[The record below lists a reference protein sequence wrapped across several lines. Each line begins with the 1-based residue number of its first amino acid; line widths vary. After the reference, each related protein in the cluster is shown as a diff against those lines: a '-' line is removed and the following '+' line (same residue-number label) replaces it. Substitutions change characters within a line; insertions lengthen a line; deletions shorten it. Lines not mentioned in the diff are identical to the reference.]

1 MEADRGSKPV
11 MGMSLGL
18 AVARRALLLAL
29 VALLVAV
36 VALVAAF
43 VADSGSDDAAD
54 GVDGADL
61 AEARTAAAAA
71 QASAEDAAIMSAASA
86 AKADEASVVAQEAVV
101 MAQQAAAAAEA
112 AAVQAA
118 AAVEA
123 LAAAQAAAAAEVDTQ
138 PAETPDPAE
147 AETTDATEA
156 ETTDATGEVEE
167 TAEPAAETDADDTD
181 ETTDT
186 QDADA
191 SDTGGDQSGEAST
204 DGADGVPDDASEPA
218 VSLPGEPYEFG
229 PPDGAALAVVG
240 VSHDSVLNVRDA
252 PAGELVARLDNVMNV
267 GSEPV
272 VYVREADSDE
282 LIATLDLNR
291 GVIATG
297 NTRKLPT
304 TIWHEIRMADAVG
317 WASNAYLSPLGA
329 TSDAT
334 AEIVA
339 VLGEA
344 PAAPT
349 LAELARVVAEAV
361 ASDDPPSRI
370 VVSGAPVIGDLAEI
384 TVDVLGLP
392 DDAVRGF
399 RLQVF
404 AQQDSDSG
412 SFVLKSVES
421 TTICDSHRGV
431 SEEGLCN

>member
-1 MEADRGSKPV
+1 

-43 VADSGSDDAAD
+43 VADSGSDDATG

-71 QASAEDAAIMSAASA
+71 QASAEDAAITSAASA
-86 AKADEASVVAQEAVV
+86 AKAEEAAVVAQEAVV

-112 AAVQAA
+112 AAAQAA

-123 LAAAQAAAAAEVDTQ
+123 LAAAQEAAAAGAEVDTQ

-147 AETTDATEA
+147 AETTDAAGTDTAGATEEA
-156 ETTDATGEVEE
+156 EE

-191 SDTGGDQSGEAST
+191 SDTGGDESGEAST
-204 DGADGVPDDASEPA
+204 DGADGAPGDASEPA

-240 VSHDSVLNVRDA
+240 VSHDSVLNVRDV
-252 PAGELVARLDNVMNV
+252 PAGEIVARLDNVMNV

-272 VYVREADSDE
+272 VYVREADSDA

-297 NTRKLPT
+297 STRKLPT

-317 WASNAYLSPLGA
+317 WASSAYLSPLGA

-344 PAAPT
+344 PTAPT
-349 LAELARVVAEAV
+349 LAELARIVAEAV

-404 AQQDSDSG
+404 AQQDSESDL
-412 SFVLKSVES
+412 FALRTVES

>member
-112 AAVQAA
+112 AAAQAA

-138 PAETPDPAE
+138 PAETPDP
-147 AETTDATEA
+147 TEA

-204 DGADGVPDDASEPA
+204 DGADGAPDDASEPA

-317 WASNAYLSPLGA
+317 WASSAYLSPLGA
-329 TSDAT
+329 TSDVT

>member
-1 MEADRGSKPV
+1 MEADHGSRPV
-11 MGMSLGL
+11 MGMSLSL

-54 GVDGADL
+54 DVDTADL

-86 AKADEASVVAQEAVV
+86 AKADEAAVVAQEAVV

-112 AAVQAA
+112 AAAQAA

-123 LAAAQAAAAAEVDTQ
+123 LAAAQAAAAADGGTQ
-138 PAETPDPAE
+138 PADTSDEE
-147 AETTDATEA
+147 TEA
-156 ETTDATGEVEE
+156 ETTGATETDAAGATEEADE
-167 TAEPAAETDADDTD
+167 TAEPAAETGADDTD
-181 ETTDT
+181 AATDT
-186 QDADA
+186 EDADA
-191 SDTGGDQSGEAST
+191 SETGGDESGEAST
-204 DGADGVPDDASEPA
+204 DGADGAPEPA

-229 PPDGAALAVVG
+229 PPAGAALAVVG
-240 VSHDSVLNVRDA
+240 VSHDSVLNVRDV
-252 PAGELVARLDNVMNV
+252 PAGEIVARLDNVMNV

-272 VYVREADSDE
+272 VYVREADSDA

-304 TIWHEIRMADAVG
+304 TIWHEIRMAEAVG
-317 WASNAYLSPLGA
+317 WASSAFLSPLGA

-334 AEIVA
+334 AETVA
-339 VLGEA
+339 VLGET
-344 PAAPT
+344 PAAST
-349 LAELARVVAEAV
+349 LAELARIVAGAV
-361 ASDDPPSRI
+361 ASDDPPSRV
-370 VVSGAPVIGDLAEI
+370 VVSGAPVSGDLAEI

-412 SFVLKSVES
+412 SFTLKSVES

>member
-1 MEADRGSKPV
+1 

-54 GVDGADL
+54 GVDTADL

-86 AKADEASVVAQEAVV
+86 AKADEAAVVAQEAVV

-112 AAVQAA
+112 AAAQAA

-123 LAAAQAAAAAEVDTQ
+123 LAAAQAAAEVDTQ
-138 PAETPDPAE
+138 PAETSGEATD
-147 AETTDATEA
+147 AETM
-156 ETTDATGEVEE
+156 DATGTDTAGATDEVEE
-167 TAEPAAETDADDTD
+167 TAEPAAETDAGDTD
-181 ETTDT
+181 STTDT
-186 QDADA
+186 ENADA
-191 SDTGGDQSGEAST
+191 SDTGDDQSGEAST
-204 DGADGVPDDASEPA
+204 DGAGAAPDDAPEPA

-229 PPDGAALAVVG
+229 PPAGAPLAVVG
-240 VSHDSVLNVRDA
+240 VSHDSVLNVRDV
-252 PAGELVARLDNVMNV
+252 PAGEIVAVLDNLINV
-267 GSEPV
+267 AGSPALN
-272 VYVREADSDE
+272 VRQPGYYE

-291 GVIATG
+291 GLFATG

-304 TIWHEIRMADAVG
+304 TVWHEIRMADAVG
-317 WASNAYLSPLGA
+317 WASSAFLSPLGA

-339 VLGEA
+339 VLGET

-349 LAELARVVAEAV
+349 LEELARLVAEAV

-404 AQQDSDSG
+404 AQQDSESDL
-412 SFVLKSVES
+412 FTLRTVES

>member
-1 MEADRGSKPV
+1 
-11 MGMSLGL
+11 MGISLGL

-54 GVDGADL
+54 AVDIADL

-71 QASAEDAAIMSAASA
+71 QASAEDAAITSAASA
-86 AKADEASVVAQEAVV
+86 AKADEAAVVAQEAVV

-112 AAVQAA
+112 AAAQAA
-118 AAVEA
+118 AALEA
-123 LAAAQAAAAAEVDTQ
+123 LAAAQAAAAAEGDTQ
-138 PAETPDPAE
+138 PAETSDG
-147 AETTDATEA
+147 ATEA
-156 ETTDATGEVEE
+156 ETSAAETDTAGATEE
-167 TAEPAAETDADDTD
+167 TAEPAAETDAGDTD
-181 ETTDT
+181 ATTDA
-186 QDADA
+186 QDTDA
-191 SDTGGDQSGEAST
+191 SETGGDESGEAST
-204 DGADGVPDDASEPA
+204 DGADGAPDDAPEPA

-229 PPDGAALAVVG
+229 PAAGTPLAVVG
-240 VSHDSVLNVRDA
+240 VFHDSNLNVRDV
-252 PAGELVARLDNVMNV
+252 PAGEIIAVLDNLINV
-267 GSEPV
+267 VGQPALN
-272 VYVREADSDE
+272 VRQPDSYE
-282 LIATLDLNR
+282 LIATLDLKR
-291 GVIATG
+291 GLFATG

-317 WASNAYLSPLGA
+317 WASSAYLAPLGA

-339 VLGEA
+339 VLGET

-349 LAELARVVAEAV
+349 LEELARVVAGAV

-370 VVSGAPVIGDLAEI
+370 AVSGTPVLGDLGEV

-392 DDAVRGF
+392 DDSVRGF

-404 AQQDSDSG
+404 AEQDSESG
-412 SFVLKSVES
+412 LFTLRTVES

>member
-1 MEADRGSKPV
+1 

-54 GVDGADL
+54 GVDTADL

-112 AAVQAA
+112 AAAQAA

-138 PAETPDPAE
+138 PAETPDP
-147 AETTDATEA
+147 TEA
-156 ETTDATGEVEE
+156 ETTDTAGTDTAGATEEVEE

-181 ETTDT
+181 STTDAE
-186 QDADA
+186 DADA
-191 SDTGGDQSGEAST
+191 SDTGDDQSGEAPT
-204 DGADGVPDDASEPA
+204 DGADGAPEPA

-229 PPDGAALAVVG
+229 PPAGAPLAVVG
-240 VSHDSVLNVRDA
+240 VSHDSVLNVRDV
-252 PAGELVARLDNVMNV
+252 PAGEIVAVLDNLINV
-267 GSEPV
+267 AGSPALN
-272 VYVREADSDE
+272 VRQPGYYE

-291 GVIATG
+291 GLFATG

-304 TIWHEIRMADAVG
+304 TVWHEIRMADAVG
-317 WASNAYLSPLGA
+317 WASSAFLSPLGA

-339 VLGEA
+339 VLGET

-349 LAELARVVAEAV
+349 LEELARLVAEAV
-361 ASDDPPSRI
+361 ASDNPPSRI

-404 AQQDSDSG
+404 AQQDSG
-412 SFVLKSVES
+412 SDLFTLRTVES

>member
-1 MEADRGSKPV
+1 
-11 MGMSLGL
+11 MSLGL

-29 VALLVAV
+29 VALLVGV

-43 VADSGSDDAAD
+43 VADSGSDDAVD
-54 GVDGADL
+54 GVDTADL

-71 QASAEDAAIMSAASA
+71 QAGAEDAAIMSAASA
-86 AKADEASVVAQEAVV
+86 AEADEAAVVAQEAVV
-101 MAQQAAAAAEA
+101 MAQQAAAAAQA
-112 AAVQAA
+112 AAAQAA

-123 LAAAQAAAAAEVDTQ
+123 LAAAQAQAGAEVDTQ
-138 PAETPDPAE
+138 PAETPDP
-147 AETTDATEA
+147 TEA
-156 ETTDATGEVEE
+156 ETTDTAGTDTTGTAEE
-167 TAEPAAETDADDTD
+167 AEEPAATETDADDTD

-191 SDTGGDQSGEAST
+191 SDTGGDESGEAST
-204 DGADGVPDDASEPA
+204 DGADGAPDGASDPA

-229 PPDGAALAVVG
+229 PPAGAALAVVG
-240 VSHDSVLNVRDA
+240 VSHDSALNVRDV
-252 PAGELVARLDNVMNV
+252 PSGEIVARLDNVMNV

-272 VYVREADSDE
+272 VYVREPDSED

-297 NTRKLPT
+297 STRKLRT
-304 TIWHEIRMADAVG
+304 TVWHEIRMADAVG
-317 WASNAYLSPLGA
+317 WASSRYLSPLGA

-339 VLGEA
+339 ALGET

-349 LAELARVVAEAV
+349 LAGLARIVAEAV

-370 VVSGAPVIGDLAEI
+370 AVSGAPVIGDLAEI

-392 DDAVRGF
+392 DDSVRGF

-404 AQQDSDSG
+404 AQQDADSG
-412 SFVLKSVES
+412 SFVLKTVES

>member
-1 MEADRGSKPV
+1 
-11 MGMSLGL
+11 MSLGL

-54 GVDGADL
+54 GVDSGDL

-86 AKADEASVVAQEAVV
+86 AAADEAAVVAQEAVV
-101 MAQQAAAAAEA
+101 MAQQAAAVAEA
-112 AAVQAA
+112 AAAQAA

-123 LAAAQAAAAAEVDTQ
+123 LAAAQAAAV
-138 PAETPDPAE
+138 
-147 AETTDATEA
+147 
-156 ETTDATGEVEE
+156 VEE
-167 TAEPAAETDADDTD
+167 PMAEEPAAEEPMVEEPAAEEPMAEEPMAEEPMAEEPMVEEPAAEEPMVEEPTP
-181 ETTDT
+181 EEEP
-186 QDADA
+186 
-191 SDTGGDQSGEAST
+191 SGS
-204 DGADGVPDDASEPA
+204 DGADAA
-218 VSLPGEPYEFG
+218 ALPGEPFEFG

-240 VSHDSVLNVRDA
+240 VSHDSVLNVRDV
-252 PAGELVARLDNVMNV
+252 PAGEIVARLDNVMNV

-272 VYVREADSDE
+272 VYVREADSDA

-297 NTRKLPT
+297 NTRRLPT

-317 WASNAYLSPLGA
+317 WASSAFLSPLGA

-334 AEIVA
+334 AEVVA
-339 VLGEA
+339 TLGETPGA
-344 PAAPT
+344 ET
-349 LAELARVVAEAV
+349 LAELARIVAGAV

-370 VVSGAPVIGDLAEI
+370 VVSGAPVIGDLGEI

-399 RLQVF
+399 RLHVF

>member
-1 MEADRGSKPV
+1 
-11 MGMSLGL
+11 MGMSLSL

-43 VADSGSDDAAD
+43 VADSGSDDTAD
-54 GVDGADL
+54 VDTADL

-86 AKADEASVVAQEAVV
+86 AKADEAAVVAQEAVV

-112 AAVQAA
+112 AAAQAA

-123 LAAAQAAAAAEVDTQ
+123 LAAAQAEAAAEGDTQ
-138 PAETPDPAE
+138 PAETSE
-147 AETTDATEA
+147 EETEA
-156 ETTDATGEVEE
+156 ETTDTTGSDTAGATEEAEE
-167 TAEPAAETDADDTD
+167 TAEPAAETDASDTD
-181 ETTDT
+181 ASTDN

-191 SDTGGDQSGEAST
+191 SDIGGDESAEAST
-204 DGADGVPDDASEPA
+204 DGADGTPDGAPEPA

-229 PPDGAALAVVG
+229 PPNGAALAVVG
-240 VSHDSVLNVRDA
+240 VSHDSVLNVRDV
-252 PAGELVARLDNVMNV
+252 PAGEIIARLDNVMNV

-272 VYVREADSDE
+272 VYVREADSDA

-317 WASNAYLSPLGA
+317 WASSAFLSPLGD

-339 VLGEA
+339 VLGETPGA
-344 PAAPT
+344 ET
-349 LAELARVVAEAV
+349 LAELARVVAGAV

-392 DDAVRGF
+392 DDAVSGF

>member
-1 MEADRGSKPV
+1 
-11 MGMSLGL
+11 MGMSLSL

-43 VADSGSDDAAD
+43 VADPGSDDAAD
-54 GVDGADL
+54 DVDTADL

-86 AKADEASVVAQEAVV
+86 AKADEAAVVAQEAVV

-112 AAVQAA
+112 AAAQAA
-118 AAVEA
+118 AALEA
-123 LAAAQAAAAAEVDTQ
+123 LAVAQAAAAADGGTQ
-138 PAETPDPAE
+138 PAETSDE
-147 AETTDATEA
+147 ATEA
-156 ETTDATGEVEE
+156 ETPTAETDTAGATEDAGE

-181 ETTDT
+181 PATDT
-186 QDADA
+186 EDADA
-191 SDTGGDQSGEAST
+191 ADTGDDQSGEEST
-204 DGADGVPDDASEPA
+204 DGADGAPDDTPEPA

-240 VSHDSVLNVRDA
+240 VSHDSVLNVRDV
-252 PAGELVARLDNVMNV
+252 PAGEIVARLDNVMNV

-272 VYVREADSDE
+272 VYVREADSDA

-317 WASNAYLSPLGA
+317 WASSAFLSPLGS

-334 AEIVA
+334 AQIVA
-339 VLGEA
+339 VLGDT

-349 LAELARVVAEAV
+349 LAELARVVAGAV

>member
-1 MEADRGSKPV
+1 
-11 MGMSLGL
+11 MSLGL

-43 VADSGSDDAAD
+43 VADSGSDGAA
-54 GVDGADL
+54 GVVDTTAL

-86 AKADEASVVAQEAVV
+86 AKADEAAVVAQEAVV
-101 MAQQAAAAAEA
+101 TAQQAAAVAEA
-112 AAVQAA
+112 AAAQAA
-118 AAVEA
+118 VAVEA
-123 LAAAQAAAAAEVDTQ
+123 LAAAQQAAASTEGDAQ
-138 PAETPDPAE
+138 PAETSDGETGAEPSGAGTDTAGAAE
-147 AETTDATEA
+147 AGDTAKPATEA
-156 ETTDATGEVEE
+156 GAG
-167 TAEPAAETDADDTD
+167 DTNA
-181 ETTDT
+181 TTDT
-186 QDADA
+186 QDADV
-191 SDTGGDQSGEAST
+191 SDTGGDESVEAST
-204 DGADGVPDDASEPA
+204 DDADASDAGGDEPEPA
-218 VSLPGEPYEFG
+218 VSLPGEPYESG

-240 VSHDSVLNVRDA
+240 VSHDSVLNVRDV
-252 PAGELVARLDNVMNV
+252 PAGEIVARLDNVMNV

-272 VYVREADSDE
+272 VYVREPDSDA

-297 NTRKLPT
+297 NTRRLPT

-317 WASNAYLSPLGA
+317 WASSAFLSPLGD

-334 AEIVA
+334 AEVVA
-339 VLGEA
+339 VLGETPGA
-344 PAAPT
+344 ET
-349 LAELARVVAEAV
+349 LVELARIVAAAV
-361 ASDDPPSRI
+361 ASDDPPSRV
-370 VVSGAPVIGDLAEI
+370 VVSGAPVIGDLGEV

-404 AQQDSDSG
+404 AQQDPVSG

>member
-1 MEADRGSKPV
+1 MR
-11 MGMSLGL
+11 MSLGL

-54 GVDGADL
+54 VVDSADL

-71 QASAEDAAIMSAASA
+71 QANAEDAAIMSAASA
-86 AKADEASVVAQEAVV
+86 ANADEAAVVAQEAVV

-112 AAVQAA
+112 AAAA
-118 AAVEA
+118 AAAALEA
-123 LAAAQAAAAAEVDTQ
+123 LAAAQAAVAADGGAQAAGTSDE
-138 PAETPDPAE
+138 
-147 AETTDATEA
+147 ATEA
-156 ETTDATGEVEE
+156 TPAAETDTAGATEEAEE
-167 TAEPAAETDADDTD
+167 TAEPASTETDADDTD
-181 ETTDT
+181 ATTDT
-186 QDADA
+186 QDVDA
-191 SDTGGDQSGEAST
+191 SGEAST
-204 DGADGVPDDASEPA
+204 DGADEAPEPA
-218 VSLPGEPYEFG
+218 GSLPGEPYEFG
-229 PPDGAALAVVG
+229 PPDGAPLAVVG
-240 VSHDSVLNVRDA
+240 VSHDSVLNVRDV
-252 PAGELVARLDNVMNV
+252 PNGEIVARLDNVMNV

-304 TIWHEIRMADAVG
+304 TIWHEIRMADAMG
-317 WASNAYLSPLGA
+317 WASSAYLSPLGA

-339 VLGEA
+339 ILGET
-344 PAAPT
+344 PSAPT
-349 LAELARVVAEAV
+349 LAELARIVAEAV

-370 VVSGAPVIGDLAEI
+370 AVSGAPVSGDLAEI
-384 TVDVLGLP
+384 TVDVLDLP
-392 DDAVRGF
+392 DDSVRGF

-404 AQQDSDSG
+404 AEQDSDSG
-412 SFVLKSVES
+412 AYVLKSVES

>member
-1 MEADRGSKPV
+1 

-43 VADSGSDDAAD
+43 VADSGSDGAAD
-54 GVDGADL
+54 DVGSADL

-86 AKADEASVVAQEAVV
+86 AKADEAAVVAQEAVV
-101 MAQQAAAAAEA
+101 MAQQAAAVAEA
-112 AAVQAA
+112 AAAQAA

-123 LAAAQAAAAAEVDTQ
+123 LAAAQAAAAAAEGDTQ
-138 PAETPDPAE
+138 PAETSDGETEVETPAAE
-147 AETTDATEA
+147 SDAAESDTAGATEDAGETT
-156 ETTDATGEVEE
+156 
-167 TAEPAAETDADDTD
+167 EPEAAETDAGDTD
-181 ETTDT
+181 STTNT
-186 QDADA
+186 QDAGV
-191 SDTGGDQSGEAST
+191 SGTGGDESGEAST
-204 DGADGVPDDASEPA
+204 DGADGAPDDTPEPA

-240 VSHDSVLNVRDA
+240 VSHDSVLNVRDV
-252 PAGELVARLDNVMNV
+252 PAGEIVARLDNVMNV

-297 NTRKLPT
+297 STRKLPT

-317 WASNAYLSPLGA
+317 WASSAFLSPLGA

-339 VLGEA
+339 TLGDT
-344 PAAPT
+344 PGAPT
-349 LAELARVVAEAV
+349 LAELARMVAGAV

-399 RLQVF
+399 RLHVF
-404 AQQDSDSG
+404 AQQDSESDP
-412 SFVLKSVES
+412 FVLRTVES

>member
-1 MEADRGSKPV
+1 
-11 MGMSLGL
+11 MSLGL

-54 GVDGADL
+54 AVDGADL

-86 AKADEASVVAQEAVV
+86 VKADEAAVVAQEAVV

-112 AAVQAA
+112 AAAQAA
-118 AAVEA
+118 AAVDA
-123 LAAAQAAAAAEVDTQ
+123 LVAAQAAAAADGGTQ
-138 PAETPDPAE
+138 PAAASAGE
-147 AETTDATEA
+147 TEA
-156 ETTDATGEVEE
+156 ET
-167 TAEPAAETDADDTD
+167 PAAETDSDATEDTGETEEPAAAETEPDDTD
-181 ETTDT
+181 SSADT
-186 QDADA
+186 ADAQDADA
-191 SDTGGDQSGEAST
+191 SDTGGDESGETST
-204 DGADGVPDDASEPA
+204 DGADGAPEPA

-229 PPDGAALAVVG
+229 PTGGAALAVVG
-240 VSHDSVLNVRDA
+240 VSHDSVLNVRDV
-252 PAGELVARLDNVMNV
+252 PAGQIVARLDNVMNV

-272 VYVREADSDE
+272 VYVREADSDA

-317 WASNAYLSPLGA
+317 WASSAFLSPLGA
-329 TSDAT
+329 TSDTT

-339 VLGEA
+339 VLGET

-349 LAELARVVAEAV
+349 LAELARIVAGAV
-361 ASDDPPSRI
+361 ASDDSSSRI
-370 VVSGAPVIGDLAEI
+370 VVSGAPVIGDLAEV

-412 SFVLKSVES
+412 AFVLKSVES

>member
-1 MEADRGSKPV
+1 

-43 VADSGSDDAAD
+43 VADSGSDDAA
-54 GVDGADL
+54 GVVDRADL

-86 AKADEASVVAQEAVV
+86 AKADEAAVVAQEAVV

-112 AAVQAA
+112 AAAQAA

-123 LAAAQAAAAAEVDTQ
+123 LAAAQAGAGAEGDTQ
-138 PAETPDPAE
+138 PAETSE
-147 AETTDATEA
+147 EATEA
-156 ETTDATGEVEE
+156 ETTDATGTDTAAATEEAEE
-167 TAEPAAETDADDTD
+167 TAEPAATETDGDDTGA
-181 ETTDT
+181 TTDT

-191 SDTGGDQSGEAST
+191 SDEGGDESGEVST
-204 DGADGVPDDASEPA
+204 DGADDAPDDTPEPA
-218 VSLPGEPYEFG
+218 VSLPGEPYEYG
-229 PPDGAALAVVG
+229 PAAGATLAVVG
-240 VSHDSVLNVRDA
+240 VSHDSVLNVRDV
-252 PAGELVARLDNVMNV
+252 PAGEIVARLDNVMNV

-272 VYVREADSDE
+272 VYVREADSDA

-297 NTRKLPT
+297 STRRLPT

-317 WASNAYLSPLGA
+317 WASGAYLSPLGA
-329 TSDAT
+329 TVGNSAG
-334 AEIVA
+334 IVA
-339 VLGEA
+339 LLDEM
-344 PAAPT
+344 PSAPT
-349 LAELARVVAEAV
+349 LEELARVVAEAV
-361 ASDDPPSRI
+361 ASDEDPTSHI

-392 DDAVRGF
+392 DDAIRGF

-404 AQQDSDSG
+404 AEKDPESDL
-412 SFVLKSVES
+412 FTLRTVES
-421 TTICDSHRGV
+421 TTICYSYRGV
-431 SEEGLCN
+431 SEEGLCE

>member
-138 PAETPDPAE
+138 PAETPDPTE

-204 DGADGVPDDASEPA
+204 DGADGAPDDASKPA

-317 WASNAYLSPLGA
+317 WASSAYLSPLGA

>member
-54 GVDGADL
+54 VVDSDDL

-86 AKADEASVVAQEAVV
+86 AKADEAAVVAQEAVV

-112 AAVQAA
+112 AAAQAA
-118 AAVEA
+118 AAVES
-123 LAAAQAAAAAEVDTQ
+123 LAAAQAAAGAEGDTQ
-138 PAETPDPAE
+138 PAEAPDPAE
-147 AETTDATEA
+147 AETTDATG
-156 ETTDATGEVEE
+156 TDTAGTAEE
-167 TAEPAAETDADDTD
+167 TEEAAEPAAETDAADTD
-181 ETTDT
+181 SSTDT
-186 QDADA
+186 QDADT

-204 DGADGVPDDASEPA
+204 GGADGAPEPA

-229 PPDGAALAVVG
+229 PPEGAALAVVG
-240 VSHDSVLNVRDA
+240 VSHDSVLNVRDV
-252 PAGELVARLDNVMNV
+252 PAGEIVARLDNVMNV

-272 VYVREADSDE
+272 VYVREADSDG

-297 NTRKLPT
+297 STRRLPT

-317 WASNAYLSPLGA
+317 WASSAFLSPLGA

-339 VLGEA
+339 ILGEA

-349 LAELARVVAEAV
+349 LAELARVVAGAV

-370 VVSGAPVIGDLAEI
+370 VLSGAPVVGDLAEI

-404 AQQDSDSG
+404 AQQDSDAG

-421 TTICDSHRGV
+421 TTICDSYRGV

>member
-1 MEADRGSKPV
+1 
-11 MGMSLGL
+11 MGMSLSL

-43 VADSGSDDAAD
+43 VADPGSDDAAD
-54 GVDGADL
+54 DVDTADL

-86 AKADEASVVAQEAVV
+86 AKADEAAVVAQEAVV

-112 AAVQAA
+112 AAAQAA
-118 AAVEA
+118 AALEA
-123 LAAAQAAAAAEVDTQ
+123 LAVAQAAAAADGGTQ
-138 PAETPDPAE
+138 PAETSDE
-147 AETTDATEA
+147 ETEA
-156 ETTDATGEVEE
+156 ETTGATETDAAGATEDAGE

-181 ETTDT
+181 PAMDT
-186 QDADA
+186 EDADA
-191 SDTGGDQSGEAST
+191 ADTGDDQSGEAST
-204 DGADGVPDDASEPA
+204 DGADGTPDDTPEPA
-218 VSLPGEPYEFG
+218 VSLPGETYEFG
-229 PPDGAALAVVG
+229 PPAGAALAVVG
-240 VSHDSVLNVRDA
+240 VSHDSVLNVRDV
-252 PAGELVARLDNVMNV
+252 PAGEIVARLDNVMNV

-272 VYVREADSDE
+272 VYVREANSDA

-317 WASNAYLSPLGA
+317 WASSSFLSPLGS

-334 AEIVA
+334 AQIVA
-339 VLGEA
+339 VLGDT

-349 LAELARVVAEAV
+349 LAELARVVAGAV

-384 TVDVLGLP
+384 TVDVLDLP

>member
-101 MAQQAAAAAEA
+101 IAQQAAAAAEA

-147 AETTDATEA
+147 AETTDATGTDTA
-156 ETTDATGEVEE
+156 DATEETEE

-186 QDADA
+186 EDADA

-204 DGADGVPDDASEPA
+204 DGADGAPDDASEPA

-272 VYVREADSDE
+272 VYVREADSDG

-317 WASNAYLSPLGA
+317 WASSAYLSPLGA

>member
-1 MEADRGSKPV
+1 

-43 VADSGSDDAAD
+43 VADFGGDDEANI
-54 GVDGADL
+54 VDSADL
-61 AEARTAAAAA
+61 AEVRTAAAEA

-86 AKADEASVVAQEAVV
+86 ARADEAAVVAQEAAVMAQQAVV
-101 MAQQAAAAAEA
+101 MAQQAAAEATA
-112 AAVQAA
+112 AATAAAAQAA
-118 AAVEA
+118 AALEG
-123 LAAAQAAAAAEVDTQ
+123 LAAAQAAAEGGTQ
-138 PAETPDPAE
+138 PVETSVA
-147 AETTDATEA
+147 
-156 ETTDATGEVEE
+156 EE
-167 TAEPAAETDADDTD
+167 TAEPAAETDTDDTD
-181 ETTDT
+181 ASTDT

-191 SDTGGDQSGEAST
+191 SDPGSDPSGAAST
-204 DGADGVPDDASEPA
+204 DGADGESDAPEPV

-229 PPDGAALAVVG
+229 PPDGATLAVVG
-240 VSHDSVLNVRDA
+240 VSHDSMLNVRDV
-252 PAGELVARLDNVMNV
+252 PAGEVVARLDNVMNV

-272 VYVREADSDE
+272 VYVREADSDA

-297 NTRKLPT
+297 STRKLPT
-304 TIWHEIRMADAVG
+304 TIWHEIRMADEVG
-317 WASNAYLSPLGA
+317 WASSAFLSPLGA
-329 TSDAT
+329 TSDTT

-339 VLGEA
+339 ILGET
-344 PAAPT
+344 PGAPT
-349 LAELARVVAEAV
+349 LAELARIVAEAV

-370 VVSGAPVIGDLAEI
+370 VVSGAPVFGDLAEI
-384 TVDVLGLP
+384 TMDVLDLP

-404 AQQDSDSG
+404 AQQDPESDL
-412 SFVLKSVES
+412 FVLRTVES

>member
-1 MEADRGSKPV
+1 MEADRGSRPV

-54 GVDGADL
+54 GVDTADL

-86 AKADEASVVAQEAVV
+86 AKADEAAVVAQEAVV

-112 AAVQAA
+112 AAAQAA

-123 LAAAQAAAAAEVDTQ
+123 LAAAQAAAEVDTQ
-138 PAETPDPAE
+138 PAETPDP
-147 AETTDATEA
+147 TEA
-156 ETTDATGEVEE
+156 ETTDATGTDTAGATDEVEE
-167 TAEPAAETDADDTD
+167 TAEPAAETDAGDTD
-181 ETTDT
+181 AATDT
-186 QDADA
+186 EDADA
-191 SDTGGDQSGEAST
+191 SETGDDQSGEAPT
-204 DGADGVPDDASEPA
+204 DGADGAPEPD

-240 VSHDSVLNVRDA
+240 VSHDSVLNVRDV
-252 PAGELVARLDNVMNV
+252 PAGEIVARLDNVMNV

-272 VYVREADSDE
+272 VYVREADSDA

-317 WASNAYLSPLGA
+317 WASSAFLSPLGA

-339 VLGEA
+339 ILGET
-344 PAAPT
+344 PTAPT
-349 LAELARVVAEAV
+349 LAELARIVAEAV

>member
-1 MEADRGSKPV
+1 

-36 VALVAAF
+36 VALVAAL

-54 GVDGADL
+54 AVDIADL
-61 AEARTAAAAA
+61 TEARTAAAAA

-86 AKADEASVVAQEAVV
+86 AKADEAAVVAQEAVV
-101 MAQQAAAAAEA
+101 MAQQAAAAAESA
-112 AAVQAA
+112 AAQAA
-118 AAVEA
+118 AALEA
-123 LAAAQAAAAAEVDTQ
+123 LAAAQATAGAEGETQ
-138 PAETPDPAE
+138 PAETSDGTAE
-147 AETTDATEA
+147 AETSAAETDTAGATE
-156 ETTDATGEVEE
+156 ETDE
-167 TAEPAAETDADDTD
+167 TAEPADTETDADDTD
-181 ETTDT
+181 ATTDT

-191 SDTGGDQSGEAST
+191 SDTGGDESGEAST
-204 DGADGVPDDASEPA
+204 DGAGDAPDDAPEPA

-229 PPDGAALAVVG
+229 PAAGAALAVVG
-240 VSHDSVLNVRDA
+240 VSHDSVLNVRDV
-252 PAGELVARLDNVMNV
+252 PAGEIVARLDNVMNV

-272 VYVREADSDE
+272 VYVREADSDA

-317 WASNAYLSPLGA
+317 WASSAFLSPLGA

-334 AEIVA
+334 AEVVA
-339 VLGEA
+339 VLGET

-349 LAELARVVAEAV
+349 LEELARVVARAV

-370 VVSGAPVIGDLAEI
+370 VVSGTPVLGDLGEV

-404 AQQDSDSG
+404 AEQDSESDL
-412 SFVLKSVES
+412 FTLRTVES